1 VTLTTTQLR
10 TAWAPACKLQ
20 HPTTISLHGTGRVTV
35 DDRVVDAVHALD
47 AVLKRHNYRTRKN
60 DTGAYNCRKITGGTG
75 HSLHSYGIAL
85 DINWNTNGYG
95 RKLVTDMAPAMVAE
109 ILAIRTGNGKQ
120 VWRWGGHYKTNR
132 DAMHYEVVC
141 TPADLATGIRGAAA
155 PTPPQGSGIPH
166 DVLREGA
173 AGPKVTAIQWTL
185 TFLGHPTA
193 VDGDWGPKT
202 TAAVRSF
209 QQAVRRMGG
218 DLVADGVW
226 GPRTAQYAEYWTV
239 VAMMGRAA

>member
-1 VTLTTTQLR
+1 MTWKLSPALVRLRDELNAAYPKRSKASDGSIGDTAHSARKSDHNPDSAGWVRAIDVTE
-10 TAWAPACKLQ
+10 WDP
-20 HPTTISLHGTGRVTV
+20 GTPNV
-35 DDRVVDAVHALD
+35 DGDD
-47 AVLKRHNYRTRKN
+47 
-60 DTGAYNCRKITGGTG
+60 
-75 HSLHSYGIAL
+75 
-85 DINWNTNGYG
+85 
-95 RKLVTDMAPAMVAE
+95 VAE
-109 ILAIRTGNGKQ
+109 ALAEFLRASKDPRVKYVIWRGRMFASYATASRKAWTWGRYTGPNGHFKHCH
-120 VWRWGGHYKTNR
+120 VSVVADARGLDPKAWGFHKG
-132 DAMHYEVVC
+132 
-141 TPADLATGIRGAAA
+141 AA